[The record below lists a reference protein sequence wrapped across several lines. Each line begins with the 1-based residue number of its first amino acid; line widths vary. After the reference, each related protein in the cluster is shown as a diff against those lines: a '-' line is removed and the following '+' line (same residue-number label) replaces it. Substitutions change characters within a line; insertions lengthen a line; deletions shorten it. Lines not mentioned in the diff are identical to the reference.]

1 MVSLGITNKNKH
13 DNNGN
18 FNLTS
23 KDGESTKNIGNDNR
37 LMFICD
43 IFWKQQWDVQG
54 LNIVELDLGEIS

>member
-1 MVSLGITNKNKH
+1 MVILCLFPSSGNIMVSLGITNKNKH

-18 FNLTS
+18 FNSTS

-43 IFWKQQWDVQG
+43 IF
-54 LNIVELDLGEIS
+54 